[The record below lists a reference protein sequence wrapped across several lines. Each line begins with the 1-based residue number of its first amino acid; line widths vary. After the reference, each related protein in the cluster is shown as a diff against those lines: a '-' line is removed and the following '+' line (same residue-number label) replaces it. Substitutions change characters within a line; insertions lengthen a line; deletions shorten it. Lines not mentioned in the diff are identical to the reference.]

1 MKGLSLRVKITLM
14 STLAVLVSALSLTVF
29 SSYRLSDLTQKS
41 VEQRVQGVSNAVS
54 TGVEN
59 WLSSKYQLLNTLAG
73 RSVQQQSFIE
83 QLNMTREAGE
93 FIAIFAG
100 LTDGTRIGSNGF
112 TQFVDGYDPRTRPWY
127 KKAMADKKM
136 VLIGPYE
143 DRTTK
148 EMTFTIA
155 RPLQQD
161 NQSIGIIGADLQLKA
176 LFSEIT
182 GFESGENSQLFLL
195 NDQGLII
202 AHSQKDY
209 QLRPIQELYPAIQDK
224 QVQAAVAVE
233 RRLVEVETSRGSKLV
248 HLARIP
254 HSSWLLGIEVDK
266 DTEMAAFSETLVVQ
280 IAIGC
285 AIFVLVMLSVMLLAR
300 HLFADLGTLGS
311 ALGNIAAGEG
321 DLTKRIET
329 RSTDEVG
336 KIATD
341 FNHFISS
348 LHTIIA
354 KLDHI
359 ATDLGVQSV
368 IIADKT
374 EQNSK
379 KIHHQQNQTN
389 QVAEAIDQLSA
400 ATDSILDHVGNTSEQ
415 VKTTLQLGEQGIE
428 QVDKSQLS
436 VKELADKL
444 RAASQVVIDLNNNAQ
459 GITHILNTIKEIA
472 DQTNLLALNAAIEAA
487 RAGEAGRG
495 FAVVAEEVRNL
506 SQRTSSSTSE
516 IQQVMESVQNLA
528 LQATELMDASG
539 ELAQK
544 SVQDA
549 THAQDRLADIVS
561 AVQRINALSE
571 QIAEATNQQAA
582 ISQEIHGSTQNI
594 RAFADDLALDANE
607 SEQQV
612 HTLSSLA
619 GDLKSEAGKFVI

>member
-14 STLAVLVSALSLTVF
+14 STLAVLISALSLTVF

-54 TGVEN
+54 TGVES
-59 WLSSKYQLLNTLAG
+59 WLSSKYRLLDTLAG
-73 RSVQQQSFIE
+73 RSAQQQSFIE

-161 NQSIGIIGADLQLKA
+161 SRTIGIIGADLQLKA

-195 NDQGLII
+195 NDQGLVI
-202 AHSQKDY
+202 AHSQKNHR
-209 QLRPIQELYPAIQDK
+209 LKPIQELYPAIQDK
-224 QVQAAVAVE
+224 QVQAVAAE
-233 RRLVEVETSRGSKLV
+233 QRLVEVETPQGSKLV
-248 HLARIP
+248 HLTRIP
-254 HSSWLLGIEVDK
+254 QSSWLLGIEVDK
-266 DTEMAAFSETLVVQ
+266 ATEMAAFSETLVVQ

-285 AIFVLVMLSVMLLAR
+285 AVFVLVMLSVMLLAR
-300 HLFADLGTLGS
+300 HLFADLGTLGR
-311 ALGNIAAGEG
+311 ALGTIAAGEG

-341 FNHFISS
+341 FNHFIGS

-354 KLDHI
+354 KLDNI
-359 ATDLGVQSV
+359 ATDLGLQSG

-389 QVAEAIDQLSA
+389 QVADAIDQLSM

-444 RAASQVVIDLNNNAQ
+444 SAASQVVIDLNNSAQ
-459 GITHILNTIKEIA
+459 GITHILNTIEEIA
-472 DQTNLLALNAAIEAA
+472 GQTNLLALNAAIEAA

-516 IQQVMESVQNLA
+516 IQQVMESVQHSA

-549 THAQDRLADIVS
+549 THAQEMLGEIVS
-561 AVQRINALSE
+561 AVHRINALSE
-571 QIAEATNQQAA
+571 QIAAATNQQAA
-582 ISQEIHGSTQNI
+582 ISQEIHGNTQNI
-594 RAFADDLALDANE
+594 RAFADDLARDAKE